1 MLRTGN
7 RFRPHQERK
16 GSVKCTEEL
25 AEILI
30 AASEEVAKWPDWARS
45 LDPIGETGKLV
56 CTRSSG
62 QEVRDGK

>member
-1 MLRTGN
+1 M
-7 RFRPHQERK
+7 
-16 GSVKCTEEL
+16 KCTEEL